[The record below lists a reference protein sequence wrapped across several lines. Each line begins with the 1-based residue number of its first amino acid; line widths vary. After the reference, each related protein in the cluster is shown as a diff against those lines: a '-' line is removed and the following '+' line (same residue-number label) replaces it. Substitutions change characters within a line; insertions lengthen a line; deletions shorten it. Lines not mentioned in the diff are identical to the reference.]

1 MSNEK
6 NENLQ
11 NVSFIHDSSLLLI
24 RCMMSHIYSINF
36 TKRIWLAVI
45 PSLLQIHIL
54 SRVFK
59 MMLSALGESNQSI
72 RQPIREF
79 LASVWKLVSA
89 FARSFTAGDKINQ
102 NGKISALQETLLTL
116 QWSIYQIFKLI
127 ELPKNSLSIKT
138 RAPRSIKFN

>member
-59 MMLSALGESNQSI
+59 MMLSALGQSNRNI
-72 RQPIREF
+72 RQPIRE

-127 ELPKNSLSIKT
+127 ELPKNSFSIKT